1 MEKFTNFLNE
11 RFGLD
16 DLVDIGIQFSIEDDK
31 IYLNYNLLLPSSF
44 YPLIDQMS

>member
-31 IYLNYNLLLPSSF
+31 IYRTYALLF
-44 YPLIDQMS
+44 IDSLW